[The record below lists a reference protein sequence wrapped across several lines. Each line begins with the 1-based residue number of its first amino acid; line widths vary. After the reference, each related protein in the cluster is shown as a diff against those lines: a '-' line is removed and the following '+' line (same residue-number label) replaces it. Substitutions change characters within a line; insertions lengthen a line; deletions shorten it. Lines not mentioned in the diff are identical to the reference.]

1 MPGVVTGVY
10 RMIQAAMN
18 EHDRREAL
26 MDELERLLAEYKDIP
41 AAVVVLGTLGAAL
54 NEGLDLTL
62 AKYAW
67 VWCEEYIKPRVQP

>member
-1 MPGVVTGVY
+1 
-10 RMIQAAMN
+10 MN

-54 NEGLDLTL
+54 NEGLATEL
-62 AKYAW
+62 ASCVYR
-67 VWCEEYIKPRVQP
+67 WCEDYIKPLVKP